1 MIALRAHVIELVRTR
16 GYEHRDEPFTL
27 ASGALS
33 HDYVDAKYAID
44 TGERL
49 RVVSEAVIQL
59 AAELLIEFDAVG
71 GLTMGADAL
80 THGVSMVSGC
90 MWFTVRKEPK
100 PRGRTQWIEGGRL
113 GAEHSVLLV
122 EDVVTTGGSALKAF
136 DVVAATG
143 ATVAGVITLVDRG
156 DGGGALFAARGVPYA
171 ALVTYRDLGIEPIT
185 AQTPN

>member
-1 MIALRAHVIELVRTR
+1 MTDLRAKALELVRTR
-16 GYEHRDEPFTL
+16 GYERRDEPFRL

-33 HDYVDAKYAID
+33 HDYVDAKYAVD
-44 TGERL
+44 TGDRL
-49 RVVSEAVIQL
+49 RVVSEAVVEL
-59 AAELLIEFDAVG
+59 AAELGINFDAVG

-113 GAEHSVLLV
+113 GPENRILLV
-122 EDVVTTGGSALKAF
+122 EDVVTTGGSVLKAF

-156 DGGGALFAARGVPYA
+156 AGGQALFGARGVPYG

-185 AQTPN
+185 ALQPN